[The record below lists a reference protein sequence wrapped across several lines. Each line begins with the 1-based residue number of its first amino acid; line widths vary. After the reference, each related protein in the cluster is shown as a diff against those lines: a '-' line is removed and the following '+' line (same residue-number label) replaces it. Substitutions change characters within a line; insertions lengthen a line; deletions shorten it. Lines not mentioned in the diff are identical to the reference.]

1 MARRGMREGVAA
13 KCTVKGGWGRSTRVT
28 TQTAKVR
35 RAPESPFMG
44 LAPVDDWT
52 KPRSTRASIE
62 EREHLG
68 LLALQG
74 RGGAKPGSP
83 AQGIVFLGSRVVDS
97 EVFTSWRG
105 LICAVV
111 SFSPI
116 TNEAGSCEGHA
127 GK

>member
-1 MARRGMREGVAA
+1 
-13 KCTVKGGWGRSTRVT
+13 
-28 TQTAKVR
+28 
-35 RAPESPFMG
+35 MG
-44 LAPVDDWT
+44 LALVDDWT

>member
-1 MARRGMREGVAA
+1 
-13 KCTVKGGWGRSTRVT
+13 
-28 TQTAKVR
+28 
-35 RAPESPFMG
+35 MG

-52 KPRSTRASIE
+52 KPRNTRASIQ
-62 EREHLG
+62 EREYLG

-83 AQGIVFLGSRVVDS
+83 AQGIVFLGSRVVDG

-111 SFSPI
+111 CFSPI
-116 TNEAGSCEGHA
+116 TNEACSYVVSGRGWHLLCSVAHSFREKVVGGCFCCEWG
-127 GK
+127 GVISSDKVMVY